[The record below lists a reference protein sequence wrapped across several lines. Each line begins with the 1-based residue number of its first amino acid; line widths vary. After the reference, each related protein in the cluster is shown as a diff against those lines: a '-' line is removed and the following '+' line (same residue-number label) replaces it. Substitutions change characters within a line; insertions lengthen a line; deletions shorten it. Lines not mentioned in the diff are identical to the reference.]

1 MPAMQFHKPTS
12 LDEAIALL
20 ASDPEAMP
28 LAGGA
33 TLVAMM
39 NAELIEPSALV
50 SLGAIDELQM
60 VEAAADGGVRIG
72 AMVCHAALAADA
84 RLAAGHA
91 VVRQAAAE
99 IAHPTVRNIGTI
111 GGAVAHG
118 DPSSDL
124 PAALVAADAVIEA
137 AGPAGRRDIA
147 AEDFFE
153 DYLTTALEEVEMV
166 AAIRLPAS
174 PAGAAGHYEKFARV
188 HGDYATLSVAVMLA
202 MAGGECSFTRIA
214 LAAAGPK
221 PVRIEAAETRLVGS
235 SLDDGAIADAANLLV
250 EASDPV
256 DDVRGSAEF
265 RLMLV
270 PRLLARA
277 IAVARSQTEGGGA

>member
-1 MPAMQFHKPTS
+1 MQFHKPTS
-12 LDEAIALL
+12 LDDAIALL
-20 ASDPEAMP
+20 AADPEAMP

-50 SLGAIDELQM
+50 SLGAIEELQA
-60 VEAAADGGVRIG
+60 VEAAADGGIRIG
-72 AMVCHAALAADA
+72 AMVNHTVLAADA
-84 RLAAGHA
+84 RLTGGNE

-153 DYLTTALEEVEMV
+153 DYLTTALAEGEM
-166 AAIRLPAS
+166 AAAVRLPAS
-174 PAGAAGHYEKFARV
+174 PEGAAGVYEKFARV
-188 HGDYATLSVAVMLA
+188 HGDYATLSVAVMLT
-202 MAGGECSFTRIA
+202 MAGAECSFARIA
-214 LAAAGPK
+214 LGAAGPK
-221 PVRIEAAETRLVGS
+221 PIRVKEAEDSLVGTALNSAAIEAAAKS
-235 SLDDGAIADAANLLV
+235 LV

-270 PRLLARA
+270 PRLLSR
-277 IAVARSQTEGGGA
+277 AVAAARVKAEGAA

>member
-1 MPAMQFHKPTS
+1 MHFHKPIS

-20 ASDPEAMP
+20 AGDAGAMP

-39 NAELIEPSALV
+39 NAELIEPNALV
-50 SLGAIDELQM
+50 SLGAIDELKA
-60 VEAAADGGVRIG
+60 VKSAADGDVRIG
-72 AMVCHAALAADA
+72 AMVSHTELATSEQ
-84 RLAAGHA
+84 LVGGHA
-91 VVRQAAAE
+91 VVRRAASL

-124 PAALVAADAVIEA
+124 LPALVAADAVIEA
-137 AGPAGRRDIA
+137 AGSAGRRDIA

-153 DYLTTALEEVEMV
+153 DYLTTTLAEGEVV
-166 AAIRLPAS
+166 AAVRLPKS
-174 PAGAAGHYEKFARV
+174 PVGATGVYEKFTRV

-202 MAGGECSFTRIA
+202 MTGGNCSFVRIA
-214 LAAAGPK
+214 LGAAGPK
-221 PVRIEAAETRLVGS
+221 PIRVKAAEALLIGS
-235 SLDDGAIADAANLLV
+235 ELDGEAIAAASQLLA

-256 DDVRGSAEF
+256 DDVRGSADY
-265 RLMLV
+265 RLILV
-270 PRLLARA
+270 PRLLSRA
-277 IAVARSQTEGGGA
+277 LANARSQVEGAA